1 MVRMTQLEMVA
12 ARGIPQNGCV
22 RGLLHAEAPAVA
34 ATEATATHQAPEE
47 KALLPQHHVKVR
59 VEPAAG
65 SGRSGDV
72 SASSSTSTSCGL
84 GCWAPGWLQP
94 LASEKAYAV
103 LHGLLGMSS
112 FVLGSY
118 FVGTISTLEKR
129 FNIPSRTTGLIYGA
143 SEMGSTVSV
152 LALSYLGSRGHKP
165 RWVAAGTLLVAASC
179 LLRVL
184 PHLLYGPGQDA
195 LTLTVEHGAPDVV
208 ATALHSGGTTAAGSK
223 TRLCGAPDGVDAGV
237 GGVGE
242 WCGQR
247 GGAAALAPAAILFL
261 ANALTGVG
269 NSLYYTLGLA
279 YMDDNARRSQSPILL
294 AVSQCLRMLGPTL
307 GYLLA
312 SYALRLY
319 VAPDLTPV
327 IDSND
332 PRWIGAWWLAWAP
345 LGALE
350 LALAAALCL
359 FPRQLP
365 AAARRRARQP
375 SPPQPTLQH
384 QQQPP
389 KTSFKDFRQ
398 AVSRLL
404 RNKVLMLN
412 TISTV
417 CFMFGYVG
425 YWTFMPKYM
434 ETQFRQSA
442 SRASLITGS
451 VGLGFTAAGLVLSS
465 VYISRAKPSA
475 RALAAWNVAVEL
487 LDVAVHLA
495 KPFLGCPS
503 DDLQGAWDP
512 RHHTWNMTSAC
523 NAACGCGP
531 RVQYAPV
538 CSADGAATFF
548 SACHAGCQDSAI
560 INGTLTFSGCGCLP
574 GGLAVEGSCPA
585 SCAASF
591 GAFLALHCLTSFL
604 VATGRA
610 GNLLLQFR
618 CVNEADKA
626 LSIGFAEVLL
636 CALAFAP
643 GPVVYGALLDSACLV
658 WGESCGERGNCW
670 LYDGQTLRYLLNFTA
685 AGFLVAGTLLDV
697 GVWYHVKGLQIYDDD
712 CHEKQRGGPHKQ
724 QAADKPRGA
733 VDAT

>member
-1 MVRMTQLEMVA
+1 MTQLEMVA
-12 ARGIPQNGCV
+12 SRGIPQNGCV
-22 RGLLHAEAPAVA
+22 RSLLREEAANL
-34 ATEATATHQAPEE
+34 TTDDAPEE
-47 KALLPQHHVKVR
+47 KALLPQADVR
-59 VEPAAG
+59 VRIETTAA
-65 SGRSGDV
+65 DLC
-72 SASSSTSTSCGL
+72 SSTGVVSTSCGL
-84 GCWAPGWLQP
+84 GSWAPRWLQP
-94 LASEKAYAV
+94 LASDKAYAV

-143 SEMGSTVSV
+143 SEMASTVSV
-152 LALSYLGSRGHKP
+152 LALSYLGSRGHRP
-165 RWVAAGTLLVAASC
+165 RWVAAGTLLVALSC
-179 LLRVL
+179 LLRLL
-184 PHLLYGPGQDA
+184 PHALYGPGHDA
-195 LTLTVEHGAPDVV
+195 LRLTVEHGSPDVV
-208 ATALHSGGTTAAGSK
+208 ATALHSGGGTTAATK
-223 TRLCGAPDGVDAGV
+223 TSLCGA
-237 GGVGE
+237 VGE
-242 WCGQR
+242 GSDAESCGQR
-247 GGAAALAPAAILFL
+247 GGAASLAPAAILFL

-269 NSLYYTLGLA
+269 NSLYYTLGIA

-307 GYLLA
+307 GYVLA
-312 SYALRLY
+312 SYALRQY

-345 LGALE
+345 MGVVE

-365 AAARRRARQP
+365 ATARRKARAP
-375 SPPQPTLQH
+375 TPPHL
-384 QQQPP
+384 QQQQQQQQLP

-398 AVSRLL
+398 AVLRLL

-412 TISTV
+412 TISSV

-503 DDLQGAWDP
+503 DDLRGAWDP
-512 RHHTWNMTSAC
+512 AHHSWNMTSEC
-523 NAACGCGP
+523 NAGCLCGP
-531 RVQYAPV
+531 HVKYAPV

-560 INGTLTFSGCGCLP
+560 LNGTLTFSRCSCIPGP
-574 GGLAVEGSCPA
+574 GGGHAVEGACPA

-591 GAFLALHCLTSFL
+591 GDFLALHCLTSFL

-618 CVNEADKA
+618 CVKEADKA

-658 WGESCGERGNCW
+658 WGESCGERGSCW
-670 LYDGQTLRYLLNFTA
+670 LYDGKTLRYLLNFTA
-685 AGFLVAGTLLDV
+685 AGFLIAGTLLDV
-697 GVWYHVKGLQIYDDD
+697 GVWYHVKGLQIYDEDY
-712 CHEKQRGGPHKQ
+712 HEKKRSKSHQSE
-724 QAADKPRGA
+724 ASDKPHDA
-733 VDAT
+733 VDVT